1 MRNILLDTGPF
12 VALLD
17 SSEKSHE
24 RCTAFFK
31 EFRGHLFTTEPVL
44 TEVLYLLGPFIKAQK
59 AGIEFILKGG
69 AMLVPQSQESL
80 SRGLELIEKYK
91 DTPRILQMPLLS
103 SSQKRWELRRFLH
116 WMLKDLIHIVS
127 TAEKPSDCGR
137 NHGIRTLINL
147 P

>member
-91 DTPRILQMPLLS
+91 DTPMDFADATLVVLAEEMGITEIFTLDVKGFNTYRI
-103 SSQKRWELRRFLH
+103 
-116 WMLKDLIHIVS
+116 D
-127 TAEKPSDCGR
+127 GR
-137 NHGIRTLINL
+137 KTFRLW
-147 P
+147 PESRD